1 MYGGTALPNQSRK
14 MYEVVASKPLAQA
27 RCPKC
32 NKLLGCEV
40 SGATI
45 RCGRCKDDIRFRLTS

>member
-1 MYGGTALPNQSRK
+1 MYGGTADPRQPRRLH
-14 MYEVVASKPLAQA
+14 EVTASQPIAQA

-32 NKLLGCEV
+32 NKLLGCNV

-45 RCGRCKDDIRFRLTS
+45 RCGRCKDDIRFRLMS